1 MNTSLAATVDSSISS
16 ISSTTD
22 SDDGHQIK
30 DEIKPVSIENANIRK
45 SINGAEAI
53 AVGIGNGASGASSDK
68 NENAF
73 RAKTN
78 EERIKQEV
86 SEYSSNMLD
95 KYWII
100 IIFSIE
106 FQSNEEQLLGSLTSM
121 SSPAVR
127 TSARVIQKMKMD
139 SIRPTTPPPNDKK
152 DATKDDSHSRNA
164 QKTPNQTRPT
174 KTNWTQVERNLFFDA
189 LNEFGKDFES
199 IAQFI
204 NSKQKRKNATDP
216 TYKAKE
222 HVRLLYYQTFTKIS
236 KYLRFSDGECW
247 TIESM
252 QLVRDAWRE
261 FSDCFLIIIRCYE
274 KGSRTICADQLW
286 WNETQSAAGQSEIIH
301 EIAGTGVPRLGVGSG
316 EREKL
321 SHQNAIV
328 SSAAENQ
335 SSWE

>member
-1 MNTSLAATVDSSISS
+1 MNTSLAATVDSSTIAS

-22 SDDGHQIK
+22 TDDGNQIK
-30 DEIKPVSIENANIRK
+30 DETKSDSTENVNVRK
-45 SINGAEAI
+45 SMNGTDAI
-53 AVGIGNGASGASSDK
+53 VVGVGNGVSADK

-73 RAKTN
+73 RSKAN

-86 SEYSSNMLD
+86 SGHSIASIFHLEFNCFC
-95 KYWII
+95 
-100 IIFSIE
+100 FSIR

-139 SIRPTTPPPNDKK
+139 SIRPTTPPPHDKK
-152 DATKDDSHSRNA
+152 DATKEDSHSRNA

-174 KTNWTQVERNLFFDA
+174 KTIWTQVERNLFFDA

-236 KYLRFSDGECW
+236 KYLRFSDGKCSVAL
-247 TIESM
+247 TK
-252 QLVRDAWRE
+252 
-261 FSDCFLIIIRCYE
+261 F
-274 KGSRTICADQLW
+274 
-286 WNETQSAAGQSEIIH
+286 
-301 EIAGTGVPRLGVGSG
+301 
-316 EREKL
+316 
-321 SHQNAIV
+321 
-328 SSAAENQ
+328 
-335 SSWE
+335 